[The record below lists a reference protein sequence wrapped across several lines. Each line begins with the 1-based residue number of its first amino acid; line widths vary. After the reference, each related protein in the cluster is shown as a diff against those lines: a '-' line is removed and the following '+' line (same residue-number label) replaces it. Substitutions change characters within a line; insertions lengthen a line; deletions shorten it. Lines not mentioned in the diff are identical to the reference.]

1 MTPRTLYATTP
12 IYYVNDVPHPG
23 HAYTTIAADALT
35 RARRLRGQRAFLL
48 TGTDEHGQNIERI
61 AREKGIPEQQ
71 HCDEIAA
78 VFKKLWERLEIRY
91 DRFIRTTDPVHK
103 RGVLELWRRLK
114 QAQGPD
120 GRPVVYKGKYTG
132 WYCPRCEE
140 FKTETELKQPGNL
153 CAVHERPCEWTEEE
167 NFFFRLSAYQD
178 WLQQE
183 IDSNRILIE
192 PPGRRNEVLAV
203 LRQGLQDFSISRA
216 RVKWGIP
223 VPDEPGHVFYVW
235 IDALSNYVTALGFAD
250 GAPEYRTWWE
260 KADERLHLIGKEII
274 RFHCIY
280 WPATLHAA
288 GIPVPTRLFAHGWLT
303 KEGKKIS
310 KTTGNTIDPD
320 ALIDAY
326 GADAVR
332 YFLLR
337 EGSFGQDWDFTDA
350 GFLGRYNSDLAND
363 FGNLVSRTLTM
374 AANYC
379 GGCVPE
385 RHQPKGDVAQGDE
398 VFACYER
405 LDFAGALAEVWRLV
419 GSTNRAIVESEPWEL
434 AKDPGRRQEL
444 EKLLYTCLERV
455 RVAAV
460 FVWPVMPG
468 AARRVFRM
476 LGLPER
482 DPEASDLRFGVLE
495 PGTRLG
501 RIQPLFPRREKAAAG
516 SAAPSKKENPVSDTP
531 PVPPASAAP
540 SSDRIDIS
548 DFSRVEL
555 RVAQVKAAEKIA
567 GSKRLLRL
575 EVDLGSEVR
584 QVVAGIAESYEPE
597 ALVGKRVALVANLK
611 PAKLMGVESNGMV
624 LAASPDGRAVL
635 CTFDAD
641 VPVGTRIK

>member
-1 MTPRTLYATTP
+1 
-12 IYYVNDVPHPG
+12 
-23 HAYTTIAADALT
+23 
-35 RARRLRGQRAFLL
+35 
-48 TGTDEHGQNIERI
+48 
-61 AREKGIPEQQ
+61 
-71 HCDEIAA
+71 
-78 VFKKLWERLEIRY
+78 
-91 DRFIRTTDPVHK
+91 
-103 RGVLELWRRLK
+103 
-114 QAQGPD
+114 
-120 GRPVVYKGKYTG
+120 
-132 WYCPRCEE
+132 
-140 FKTETELKQPGNL
+140 
-153 CAVHERPCEWTEEE
+153 
-167 NFFFRLSAYQD
+167 
-178 WLQQE
+178 
-183 IDSNRILIE
+183 
-192 PPGRRNEVLAV
+192 
-203 LRQGLQDFSISRA
+203 
-216 RVKWGIP
+216 
-223 VPDEPGHVFYVW
+223 
-235 IDALSNYVTALGFAD
+235 
-250 GAPEYRTWWE
+250 
-260 KADERLHLIGKEII
+260 
-274 RFHCIY
+274 
-280 WPATLHAA
+280 
-288 GIPVPTRLFAHGWLT
+288 
-303 KEGKKIS
+303 
-310 KTTGNTIDPD
+310 
-320 ALIDAY
+320 
-326 GADAVR
+326 
-332 YFLLR
+332 
-337 EGSFGQDWDFTDA
+337 
-350 GFLGRYNSDLAND
+350 
-363 FGNLVSRTLTM
+363 M

-379 GGCVPE
+379 GGRVPE
-385 RHQPKGDVAQGDE
+385 RHQPQGDEAQGDE

-434 AKDPGRRQEL
+434 ARDPARRQEL

-460 FVWPVMPG
+460 FVWPVMPS
-468 AARRVFRM
+468 AAGRVFRM

-501 RIQPLFPRREKAAAG
+501 RIEPLFPRREKAAAG
-516 SAAPSKKENPVSDTP
+516 SVTSSKKEKPVSDTP

-597 ALVGKRVALVANLK
+597 ALLGKKVALVANLK